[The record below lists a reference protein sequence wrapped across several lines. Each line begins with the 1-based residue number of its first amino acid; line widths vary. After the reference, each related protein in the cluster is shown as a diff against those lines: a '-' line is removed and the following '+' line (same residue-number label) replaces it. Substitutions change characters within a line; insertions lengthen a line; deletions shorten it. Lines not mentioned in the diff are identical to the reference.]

1 MKRSAISRNDSLRN
15 TGTRVP
21 AFEYRARTRDDTIA
35 TSKTI
40 KMPCSTKG
48 VYGSRRQEY
57 VREASPSIR
66 NSDDAI
72 MLTTLPTETI
82 YKFLSRQVT
91 LNYEALY
98 YGGTLEDA
106 KRAESLLQNRPPPPP
121 SLPFPP
127 TFLSPIQQT
136 LLAYA
141 NFECRA
147 STTLEINRVAI
158 VNTVHR
164 RHWAQLNCRI

>member
-1 MKRSAISRNDSLRN
+1 MHGVSIETVGYLAQRFTSKHGY

-48 VYGSRRQEY
+48 VYWSRRRQEY

-82 YKFLSRQVT
+82 YKLLSRQVT

-106 KRAESLLQNRPPPPP
+106 ERAESLLQNRATSP
-121 SLPFPP
+121 L
-127 TFLSPIQQT
+127 LSHSDP
-136 LLAYA
+136 A
-141 NFECRA
+141 NVACVCEF
-147 STTLEINRVAI
+147 RVSHEHDPG
-158 VNTVHR
+158 N
-164 RHWAQLNCRI
+164 